1 MKKTAVILAASL
13 LGLMLLPLISFGI
26 QTVEAQSNGRE
37 DSYGLKIASP
47 TNTTYKSNPLL
58 LNVSAKRM
66 FDPTYYNSELMY
78 SLDGKANVT
87 LHSTTTFHDMSIPNN
102 TFSGLASYTII
113 TGAAYLS
120 NLSEG
125 SHYLTVYGVYS
136 STGGPLSY
144 LGPATM
150 QDTQTIHFM
159 INDGSPPVIEMLQ
172 NQNKT
177 YQTSLPLNFSVD
189 ESVSWMGYD
198 LDGQANVTL
207 TGNTTLNE
215 LAYGSHRLVVYA
227 NDTAGNMGTTGNIN
241 FIVAKP
247 ESFAIVPVAAV
258 SLAALALAV
267 AGLLFYRRHRKTISQ
282 NKPNI

>member
-1 MKKTAVILAASL
+1 
-13 LGLMLLPLISFGI
+13 
-26 QTVEAQSNGRE
+26 
-37 DSYGLKIASP
+37 
-47 TNTTYKSNPLL
+47 
-58 LNVSAKRM
+58 M
-66 FDPTYYNSELMY
+66 FDPAYYNSELVY

-87 LHSTTTFHDMSIPNN
+87 LQSTATFHDMSIPNN
-102 TFSGLASYTII
+102 TFTGLASYTII

-125 SHYLTVYGVYS
+125 SHYLTVCGVYS

-144 LGPATM
+144 LGPKTM
-150 QDTQTIHFM
+150 QDTQTTHFM

-177 YQTSLPLNFSVD
+177 YQTNLPLNFSID
-189 ESVSWMGYD
+189 EPVSWMGYN
-198 LDGQANVTL
+198 LDGQANLTL
-207 TGNTTLNE
+207 TGNSTLNG
-215 LAYGSHRLVVYA
+215 LAYGSHRLVIYA

-258 SLAALALAV
+258 SVAVVLAV
-267 AGLLFYRRHRKTISQ
+267 AGLLVYHKTHKRSFVPINSSFLL
-282 NKPNI
+282 KRSEELST

>member
-1 MKKTAVILAASL
+1 MKKTAVILATSL
-13 LGLMLLPLISFGI
+13 LGLMLLPLFSFGI